1 MEVTH
6 AEQTAVAAVMPPAER
21 AALALNS
28 TQTERDLREL
38 ATKHASIQAIKD
50 DAGREQ
56 AHRAAMEVKRART
69 AIEKTA
75 KEARDDA
82 TKFSKAVIAEQNR
95 LVAII
100 EPEEQRLLTLRDG
113 WDVEQ
118 EKAREAAAAAERFR
132 VEQIMGRIDAIKGFE
147 RMARDCRTSGAVQR
161 LQEAMSKIDMTGM
174 DEFEDQALHVLGEV
188 TEAVQQILTQRQAD
202 EAERARIKAEHEAEA
217 ARLAAERAE
226 LERQRVEA
234 AAKANAEADRLA
246 KERAALEA
254 ARIEFEQRQ
263 RAHEERERAE
273 RQAQE
278 EAVQAAA
285 AKSAEEAAL
294 SAAVAAQPPA
304 IKAAAYQVIDED
316 GDVPLIADLSATPE
330 FIEPAELASAAKAAV
345 TAEKL
350 EVAVPSAVQLIYAVA
365 ETFGVS
371 VRDAQ
376 DWLIQRAVEIEA
388 VNV

>member
-1 MEVTH
+1 MEVTQ
-6 AEQTAVAAVMPPAER
+6 AEQAAVTAAMPPAER

-38 ATKHASIQAIKD
+38 ATKHAAIQAIKD

-69 AIEKTA
+69 TIEKTA

-100 EPEEQRLLTLRDG
+100 EPEEQRLLTLRDA

-118 EKAREAAAAAERFR
+118 EKIKEAAAAAERFR
-132 VEQIMGRIDAIKGFE
+132 VEQIMGRIGAIKGFE
-147 RMARDCRTSGAVQR
+147 GLARNCRTSAAVQ
-161 LQEAMSKIDMTGM
+161 LLLDSLEKADLTGM
-174 DEFEDQALHVLGEV
+174 QEFEEQALHVFGEV
-188 TEAVQQILTQRQAD
+188 KEVLEQILAQLQAS
-202 EAERARIKAEHEAEA
+202 EAERARVKAEQEAEA

-226 LERQRVEA
+226 LERQRIEA

-263 RAHEERERAE
+263 KAHEARERSEREAKE
-273 RQAQE
+273 
-278 EAVQAAA
+278 AAA
-285 AKSAEEAAL
+285 RLAAEQVAAAEETERLRSAEQKPVL
-294 SAAVAAQPPA
+294 
-304 IKAAAYQVIDED
+304 IDED

-330 FIEPAELASAAKAAV
+330 FVEPEPAQAPEAIDLILTIAEQYGIDKT
-345 TAEKL
+345 TA
-350 EVAVPSAVQLIYAVA
+350 
-365 ETFGVS
+365 
-371 VRDAQ
+371 R
-376 DWLIQRAVEIEA
+376 DWLIQRAADIAATEF
-388 VNV
+388 

>member
-1 MEVTH
+1 MEVTQ
-6 AEQTAVAAVMPPAER
+6 AEQTAVSAAMPPAER

-28 TQTERDLREL
+28 SQTERDLREL
-38 ATKHASIQAIKD
+38 AAKHASIQAIKD

-174 DEFEDQALHVLGEV
+174 QEFEAQALQAYGEV
-188 TEAVQQILTQRQAD
+188 EVAVRQILVQRQTD
-202 EAERARIKAEHEAEA
+202 EAERARVKAEQEAEA
-217 ARLAAERAE
+217 ARIAAERAE
-226 LERQRVEA
+226 LE
-234 AAKANAEADRLA
+234 
-246 KERAALEA
+246 
-254 ARIEFEQRQ
+254 
-263 RAHEERERAE
+263 
-273 RQAQE
+273 
-278 EAVQAAA
+278 
-285 AKSAEEAAL
+285 L
-294 SAAVAAQPPA
+294 S
-304 IKAAAYQVIDED
+304 
-316 GDVPLIADLSATPE
+316 LIH
-330 FIEPAELASAAKAAV
+330 
-345 TAEKL
+345 
-350 EVAVPSAVQLIYAVA
+350 
-365 ETFGVS
+365 
-371 VRDAQ
+371 
-376 DWLIQRAVEIEA
+376 
-388 VNV
+388 N